1 MFGKKF
7 NVIGLCKMEEEGIDF
22 PDLNVLIIMG
32 NPKSDRT
39 IIQRIGRVLRYK
51 EDETVHIISPM

>member
-1 MFGKKF
+1 MG
-7 NVIGLCKMEEEGIDF
+7 EEGIDF

-32 NPKSDRT
+32 NPKSDRA

-51 EDETVHIISPM
+51 EDETVHIIPLM